1 MTSVSS
7 SSSESLSSA
16 PSTLMMTGPAAYGP
30 GGPGGP
36 RPNSAGGAV
45 DAVSPMSLAHH
56 DGGSTYDL
64 LGLVRLVGREV
75 LVVVLVVQVLLGL
88 VGLEE
93 LAWQRPMQ

>member
-1 MTSVSS
+1 
-7 SSSESLSSA
+7 
-16 PSTLMMTGPAAYGP
+16 
-30 GGPGGP
+30 
-36 RPNSAGGAV
+36 
-45 DAVSPMSLAHH
+45 MSLAHH